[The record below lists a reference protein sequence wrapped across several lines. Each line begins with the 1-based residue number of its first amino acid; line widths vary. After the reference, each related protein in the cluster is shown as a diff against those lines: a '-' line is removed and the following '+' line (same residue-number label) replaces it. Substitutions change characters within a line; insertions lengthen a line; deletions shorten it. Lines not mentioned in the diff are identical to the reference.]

1 MNFSDIQVNS
11 LLIEKLTKEACS
23 TYIGGQRYATPSA
36 VADALVYLL
45 KSIVGE
51 ISDAQMNLRKEYE
64 KVQEMKNGTE
74 VMELLQLMSTAEY
87 PVTTVA
93 EAKAKYTELRQIL
106 NSKSAEEP
114 KPKRKYTRR
123 EQK

>member
-23 TYIGGQRYATPSA
+23 MYIAGNRFATPAA

-45 KSIVGE
+45 KSVVDE
-51 ISDAQMNLRKEYE
+51 IADAQMNLRKEYE
-64 KVQEMKNGTE
+64 KVQEMKKETD
-74 VMELLQLMSTAEY
+74 ELLQLMSTAEY

-93 EAKAKYTELRQIL
+93 EAKAKYTELRQVL
-106 NSKSAEEP
+106 NGKTAEEP
-114 KPKRKYTRR
+114 KQKRKYTRR
-123 EQK
+123 AK